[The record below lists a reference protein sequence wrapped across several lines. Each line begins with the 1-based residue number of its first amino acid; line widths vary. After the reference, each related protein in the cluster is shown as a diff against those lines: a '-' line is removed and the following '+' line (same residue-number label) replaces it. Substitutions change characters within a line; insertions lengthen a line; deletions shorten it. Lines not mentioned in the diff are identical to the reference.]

1 MRDGVAT
8 RRACLLTLPDA
19 QVLSTKS
26 IIAWAAT
33 SRLLEPQLPFNW
45 PSTYQTASDAFHAQ
59 PYSRSAQ
66 AAKRWLTLQQTLYK
80 GKPSCICSFL
90 SMQLCDA
97 QHKTANTDKNKIQV
111 WNQSTYA
118 AKGGAARARTSLR
131 KFMGTPVL
139 RMRAIWLG
147 ELNPAQ

>member
-1 MRDGVAT
+1 MRDGVAN

-19 QVLSTKS
+19 QVRSTKS
-26 IIAWAAT
+26 IIAWAAI
-33 SRLLEPQLPFNW
+33 SKLLEPQLPINW
-45 PSTYQTASDAFHAQ
+45 PSTGQTASNAFHAQ
-59 PYSRSAQ
+59 PYTRSAQ
-66 AAKRWLTLQQTLYK
+66 AAKRWLTLLQTLNK
-80 GKPSCICSFL
+80 GKPSCISSFL
-90 SMQLCDA
+90 SMQLCETR
-97 QHKTANTDKNKIQV
+97 HKTAYTDKNRIQV

-131 KFMGTPVL
+131 KFIGTPVL